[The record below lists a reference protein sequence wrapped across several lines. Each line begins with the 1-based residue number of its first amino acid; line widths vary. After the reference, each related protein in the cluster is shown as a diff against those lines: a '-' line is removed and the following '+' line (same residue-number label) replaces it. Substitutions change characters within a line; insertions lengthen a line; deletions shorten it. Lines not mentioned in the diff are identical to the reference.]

1 MNIVVLGCGMVG
13 SAMAID
19 LAKDKNLSVTVVDK
33 NQKVLDRISQ
43 IKKIKPKQADLGDA
57 EKIPKLVSN
66 FDLIINAVPGFLG
79 YQTLKKIIET
89 GKNVVDI
96 SFLPEDPFAL
106 DDFAKSKNVAAIV
119 DCGVAPGF
127 SNILVGYAA
136 EKLDQVTNV
145 IIYVGGL
152 PVYRQWPFEY
162 KAGFSPIDVIEE
174 YTRPARFV
182 EYGNIVTRPALSDPE
197 LIDFPEIGTLEAFN
211 TDGLRTLI
219 NTIKAP
225 NLKEKTLRYPGHIEK
240 MRMLRESGF
249 FSQTPIEING
259 ANITPLEFTTK
270 LLFPMWHMEEE
281 DEDITVLQVQVEGIK
296 SGKKQTFKFELLDRY
311 NRLTKTTSMAR
322 TTGYT
327 ATVVAHLLLE
337 GKFSQKGIIPPEYL
351 GKNEECFQYITKG
364 LEQRN
369 IFIEE
374 IVEEDK

>member
-1 MNIVVLGCGMVG
+1 MKIVVLGCGMVG

-19 LAKDKNLSVTVVDK
+19 LAKDGDLSVAVVDK
-33 NQKVLDRISQ
+33 NKKVLDRISQ
-43 IKKIKPKQADLGDA
+43 TYEIDTKQADLGNVK
-57 EKIPKLVSN
+57 EIPKLISDC
-66 FDLIINAVPGFLG
+66 DLVIDAVPGFLG
-79 YQTLKKIIET
+79 KQTVKKIIET
-89 GKNVVDI
+89 GKDVVDI
-96 SFLPEDPFAL
+96 SFLPEDPFKL
-106 DDFAKSKNVAAIV
+106 DELAKSNNVTAIV
-119 DCGVAPGF
+119 DCGIAPGF

-136 EKLDQVTNV
+136 EKLDRVTNV

-182 EYGNIVTRPALSDPE
+182 EHGKIVTRPALSDPE

-211 TDGLRTLI
+211 TDGLRTI
-219 NTIKAP
+219 IDTIKAP

-249 FSQTPIEING
+249 FSQNPIEING
-259 ANITPLEFTTK
+259 TKITPLEFTTK
-270 LLFPMWHMEEE
+270 LLFPMWHMEED

-296 SGKKQTFKFELLDRY
+296 SGKKETFTFELLDRFDPI
-311 NRLTKTTSMAR
+311 TKTTSMAR

-327 ATVVAHLLLE
+327 ATVVSRLLLE
-337 GKFSQKGIIPPEYL
+337 GKYSQKGIIPPEYL
-351 GKNEECFQYITKG
+351 GKSEECFQYIRNG

-369 IFIEE
+369 IF
-374 IVEEDK
+374 VEEVVEEEK